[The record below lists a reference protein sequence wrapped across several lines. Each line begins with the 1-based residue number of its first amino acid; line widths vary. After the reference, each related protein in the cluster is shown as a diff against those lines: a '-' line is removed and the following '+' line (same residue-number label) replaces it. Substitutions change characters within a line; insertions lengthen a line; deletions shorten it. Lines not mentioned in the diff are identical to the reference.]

1 MKNIIRRLEFVENKV
16 NLTGIPDNERF
27 IAIPF
32 YTEEEFTKGEEDAI
46 EKLKQKYGAGISK
59 DDFLIVGI
67 RKFYREEKKE
77 NRS

>member
-32 YTEEEFTKGEEDAI
+32 YTEEEFAKGEEDAI
-46 EKLKQKYGAGISK
+46 EKLKQKYG
-59 DDFLIVGI
+59 VVY
-67 RKFYREEKKE
+67 RKMTF
-77 NRS
+77 

>member
-32 YTEEEFTKGEEDAI
+32 YTEEEFAKGEEDAI